1 VHTYPK
7 SVNRPTPGGAR
18 ILAVSRDPSALAPL
32 WAVAEAGSWDV
43 ETTGSGLE
51 ALERVQSGSRPA
63 LVLLDVARGDTD
75 SFYTLRWL
83 RRVRPEVPV
92 VVLSHTD
99 DAQHRVEAIRLG
111 AQDYL
116 VRPFDEQELSQ
127 TLRRHLAS
135 SDPDADADVAGEQV
149 EQLSED
155 VFFVAASPVMR
166 KLRAQ
171 VELLAQVDVPLL
183 IVGESGSGKE
193 ATARLIH
200 KLSVRSGF
208 RFRPVNCGALPGDM
222 LERELFGYEAGAFP
236 GAMRTKTGKFEIA
249 QKGTILLDEIAA
261 MPLNLQS
268 RLLEILQEK
277 RFSRLGGEAPLE
289 VDVRIL
295 ATSNGSIEQA
305 LAERKLREDLYYRL
319 SAFTVHVPPL
329 RQRKE
334 EIPLLLGYFMNQLA
348 KHYTLPPRTYS
359 AAMLEACQEHSW
371 PGNLRELEN
380 FVKRYLVMGDESLAL
395 SELGRDWYVGSEQ
408 PGAAEPAGAE
418 AEAGGLKPGV
428 PGLRSLVQSVK
439 GEAERNA
446 IAVALEQTG
455 WNRKAAARLLKVS
468 YRTLL
473 YKIQQYHMSPPPTYL
488 PTSFTGQGA
497 KGSGHGQ

>member
-1 VHTYPK
+1 MQPHSYPVTHP
-7 SVNRPTPGGAR
+7 SGSPR
-18 ILAVSRDPSALAPL
+18 ILAVTRDAQALAPL
-32 WAVAEAGSWDV
+32 WAVAEASSWDV

-51 ALERVQSGSRPA
+51 ALERVQSGVRPA

-92 VVLSHTD
+92 IVLSHTD
-99 DAQHRVEAIRLG
+99 DVQHRVEAIRLG
-111 AQDYL
+111 AQEYL
-116 VRPFDEQELSQ
+116 VRPFAEPELTQ
-127 TLRRHLAS
+127 ALRRHLAS
-135 SDPDADADVAGEQV
+135 SEEGGEAELGSEQV
-149 EQLSED
+149 EQLGEHM
-155 VFFVAASPVMR
+155 FFVAASPVMR

-208 RFRPVNCGALPGDM
+208 RFRQVNCAALPGDI

-261 MPLNLQS
+261 MPVSLQG
-268 RLLEILQEK
+268 RLLEVLQEK

-295 ATSNGSIEQA
+295 AASNGSVEQA

-329 RQRKE
+329 RQRKQE
-334 EIPLLLGYFMNQLA
+334 VPLLLGYFMNQLA
-348 KHYTLPPRTYS
+348 KHYALPPRTFS
-359 AAMLEACQEHSW
+359 AAMLEACQEHAW

-380 FVKRYLVMGDESLAL
+380 FVKRYLVMGDENLAL
-395 SELGRDWYVGSEQ
+395 SELGREWYVGAEL
-408 PGAAEPAGAE
+408 PATAEPAGTVQE
-418 AEAGGLKPGV
+418 NQPQPGV
-428 PGLRSLVQSVK
+428 PPGLRSLVQSVK

-488 PTSFTGQGA
+488 PTSFTGQGV